1 MKKLLLLITFAVF
14 ISGCIGSQPV
24 NVDANRGLT
33 ILGFSANPTD
43 VISGETV
50 LFDVDVANVGG
61 TTASN
66 AQVDLFNVENQ
77 WRDENQ
83 NPIDSTLTKELGTLR
98 PPEPTRNV
106 PGQERLVQYALMTPG
121 IPQGVSPTLR
131 VEARVTYDYNTSGFI
146 DVPAISEDEFRR
158 KGMLKETVSPPT
170 VINSAGPIHMTM
182 DPKFSPVRVD
192 TTNVGEDIQT
202 WPLRVILTNVGDGF
216 PITPEDSPAILGAG
230 GKITG
235 TMQILGPGAEFSDC
249 LGVTSGTTIDL
260 DSADIVVKLR
270 QDGSVPIACTIS
282 IDKNTWNNRPEDSV
296 KLIFNLFYRYYV
308 SATASVQVTGR

>member
-1 MKKLLLLITFAVF
+1 MKKLLLLIIFAVF
-14 ISGCIGSQPV
+14 ISGCIGSQPI

-50 LFDVDVANVGG
+50 LFDVEVANVGG

-66 AQVDLFNVENQ
+66 AQVDLFNVEDQ

-146 DVPAISEDEFRR
+146 DIPAISEDEFRR

-170 VINSAGPIHMTM
+170 VINSAGPIHMAM

-192 TTNVGEDIQT
+192 TTNVGEDVQT
-202 WPLRVILTNVGDGF
+202 WPLRIILTNVGDGF
-216 PITPEDSPAILGAG
+216 PITPEDPPAILGAG

-260 DSADIVVKLR
+260 DSADVVVKLR
-270 QDGSVPIACTIS
+270 KDGSVPIACTIS

-308 SATASVQVTGR
+308 SATASVRVTGR